1 MNYDYI
7 IIGGGIS
14 GLYVAYN
21 ILKKKRGSRILILE
35 KANYFGGRIF
45 TYSDPNMSV
54 EAGAGRFN
62 TTHHL
67 FIRLLKELGLY
78 KKKVKNS
85 SSVGHYYI
93 DHHTNTTRYMDSII
107 DYQPTAS
114 SVSSVASSASLQ
126 IPVSGVI
133 ENNFLELW
141 LFKSK
146 GILPNAGLIV
156 RILAA
161 AKITSKKV
169 MISMTFVEFAKTV
182 LPPDDVDFLIGSFGY
197 YSELVLMNAFDC
209 CNLIMELDPSNQF
222 YSLNGGLSQ
231 VTDELVKQIR
241 LLGVLLL
248 TQRFVKDIRYGA
260 NHGEYIVSG
269 VNENDHSC
277 RFSFKGRAVICALPK
292 HAMEYF
298 AIFRPILPL
307 IRPVLSAPLC
317 RIYAKYPLANA
328 GAGHVW
334 FRGLSKFTV
343 NNELRMV
350 IPISEKDG
358 VIMISYSDNKFAEFW
373 KGVYDRRGEPGL
385 NKELQ
390 RLFLQA
396 TGITIPDAI
405 EIRCFFWKFG
415 VGYWGKGADSAKI
428 SRVVAQPFL
437 GESIY
442 ICNENFSNK
451 YQQWMEGALD
461 SSSRVLQ
468 KILVG

>member
-1 MNYDYI
+1 
-7 IIGGGIS
+7 
-14 GLYVAYN
+14 
-21 ILKKKRGSRILILE
+21 
-35 KANYFGGRIF
+35 
-45 TYSDPNMSV
+45 MSV
-54 EAGAGRFN
+54 ETGAGRFN
-62 TTHHL
+62 TTHQL
-67 FIRLLKELGLY
+67 FIQLLKELGLY

-93 DHHTNTTRYMDSII
+93 DHTNTTRFMDSII
-107 DYQPTAS
+107 DYQPTS
-114 SVSSVASSASLQ
+114 SDVTSSSATAAMGLQ
-126 IPVSGVI
+126 IPVSGLI

-156 RILAA
+156 RILAV

-182 LPPDDVDFLIGSFGY
+182 LSPDEVDFLLGSFGY

-231 VTDELVKQIR
+231 VTDGLVKQIR
-241 LLGVLLL
+241 ILGGSLLM
-248 TQRFVKDIRYGA
+248 QRFVKDIRYGA

-269 VNENDHSC
+269 VSEYDHSC

-292 HAMEYF
+292 HAIEHF

-317 RIYAKYPLANA
+317 RIYAKYPAT
-328 GAGHVW
+328 GSTGSHVW
-334 FRGLSKFTV
+334 FKDLPKFTV

-350 IPISEKDG
+350 IQISEKDG
-358 VIMISYSDNKFAEFW
+358 IIMISYSDNKFAEFW
-373 KGVYDRRGEPGL
+373 KGIYDRRGESGL

-390 RLFLQA
+390 RLILQA
-396 TGITIPDAI
+396 TGLSIPDAI

-428 SRVVAQPFL
+428 SRSVAQPFV

-442 ICNENFSNK
+442 ICNENFSSK
-451 YQQWMEGALD
+451 YQQWMEGSLD

-468 KILVG
+468 KILD